1 MILDG
6 IKSIIDILSAKNVY
20 TYMDVISILYDK
32 DTPQLVLDK
41 TTEFLVTPNISKV
54 MHSSF
59 L

>member
-20 TYMDVISILYDK
+20 TYLDVISILYDK

-41 TTEFLVTPNISKV
+41 TTEFLYNQTYLK
-54 MHSSF
+54 
-59 L
+59 